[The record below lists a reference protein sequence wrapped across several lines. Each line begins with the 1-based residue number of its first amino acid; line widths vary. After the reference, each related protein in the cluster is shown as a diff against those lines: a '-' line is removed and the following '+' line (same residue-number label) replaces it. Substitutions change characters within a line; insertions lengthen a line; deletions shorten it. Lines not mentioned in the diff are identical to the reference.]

1 MGHSCVETAQKYY
14 IQASDKALERSIK
27 LTELTDDEYDSFLE
41 KTHSMLGHNS
51 KNR

>member
-1 MGHSCVETAQKYY
+1 MTRMNLANPIGVG
-14 IQASDKALERSIK
+14 K